1 MGFVVARILNLK
13 RVKLRRI
20 IREVKKFN
28 VVRVCFGEVNSSS
41 SYKQAEKIRVNK
53 NLFNKAAKMK
63 CSIKIIDPSTV
74 LSKCDGNHGSLYLF
88 RKLPTDPSPKP
99 KLTLTSHLGQM
110 LA

>member
-63 CSIKIIDPSTV
+63 MLHKNNRPFHGFIK
-74 LSKCDGNHGSLYLF
+74 
-88 RKLPTDPSPKP
+88 
-99 KLTLTSHLGQM
+99 M
-110 LA
+110 